1 MCPIQKWLNTH
12 SRVNPSLTCGLR
24 SRKRDIKTTQNQAK
38 LRKKR
43 SEERRLTGPSSK
55 EPEEQTHLER
65 TILNSL
71 HQRMKHHGRGQS
83 RASNGKGK
91 YLGRWLSHPH
101 SMLCTNWVGCIY
113 EKKTPEQWLKS
124 SQLFLP
130 PLEGS

>member
-1 MCPIQKWLNTH
+1 MWILLERVIQGHFKVH
-12 SRVNPSLTCGLR
+12 VPYSEMIKYPFTCQPKFDMWAKIEEER
-24 SRKRDIKTTQNQAK
+24 HQDHQNQAK

-101 SMLCTNWVGCIY
+101 SMLCTN
-113 EKKTPEQWLKS
+113 
-124 SQLFLP
+124 
-130 PLEGS
+130 